1 MCETFKYLT
10 TEFSLDFCDDDTD
23 SLVCLKKNPKQSKKR
38 KKSLFL
44 TPFTGTKSLQ
54 FKAKL
59 TSFSLSVLSI
69 IIKTYIQYSAFYG
82 KLE

>member
-23 SLVCLKKNPKQSKKR
+23 SLVYLKKNPSKKR

>member
-1 MCETFKYLT
+1 MT

-23 SLVCLKKNPKQSKKR
+23 SLVCLKKNPSKKR